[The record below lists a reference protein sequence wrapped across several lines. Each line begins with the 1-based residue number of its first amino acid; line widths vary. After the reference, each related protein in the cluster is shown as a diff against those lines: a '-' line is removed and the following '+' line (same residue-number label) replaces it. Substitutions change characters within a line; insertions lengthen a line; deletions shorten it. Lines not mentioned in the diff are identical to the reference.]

1 MVAII
6 SAGIAPGIALLSY
19 FYLKDQY
26 DNEPVHMVLRS
37 FFLGVVLVFPIM
49 FIQYVLEKENVGG
62 GSFFVSFLSSG
73 FLEESLKWFILM
85 ISVYPHAHF
94 DEHYDGIVYGTSVS
108 LGFATLENILYL
120 IGHGVEHAFVRA
132 LLPVSCHALI
142 GVIMGFYLGKA
153 RFSADKAR
161 VKWLIL
167 SLVVPSL
174 LHGSYDFIL
183 TALSNW
189 IYYMLPFMVF
199 LWWFGLRKAKK
210 ARSVNMM
217 QV

>member
-1 MVAII
+1 
-6 SAGIAPGIALLSY
+6 
-19 FYLKDQY
+19 
-26 DNEPVHMVLRS
+26 
-37 FFLGVVLVFPIM
+37 M

-85 ISVYPHAHF
+85 VSVYPHAHF
-94 DEHYDGIVYGTSVS
+94 DEHYDGIVYGASVS

-153 RFSADKAR
+153 RFSTDKAR

-167 SLVVPSL
+167 SLALPSL

-189 IYYMLPFMVF
+189 IYYMFPFMLF

>member
-1 MVAII
+1 MNLYIWCYGRFF
-6 SAGIAPGIALLSY
+6 SGLFLYFPSCLSSM
-19 FYLKDQY
+19 YLKRECRRRKLFRFFFIFGVFGGIIKMVYTDDQCLPARPLWWALWRDCVRCKCITRFCNPRKY
-26 DNEPVHMVLRS
+26 
-37 FFLGVVLVFPIM
+37 
-49 FIQYVLEKENVGG
+49 
-62 GSFFVSFLSSG
+62 
-73 FLEESLKWFILM
+73 SLFNW
-85 ISVYPHAHF
+85 PRR
-94 DEHYDGIVYGTSVS
+94 G
-108 LGFATLENILYL
+108 
-120 IGHGVEHAFVRA
+120 HAFVRA

-161 VKWLIL
+161 VKWLTL